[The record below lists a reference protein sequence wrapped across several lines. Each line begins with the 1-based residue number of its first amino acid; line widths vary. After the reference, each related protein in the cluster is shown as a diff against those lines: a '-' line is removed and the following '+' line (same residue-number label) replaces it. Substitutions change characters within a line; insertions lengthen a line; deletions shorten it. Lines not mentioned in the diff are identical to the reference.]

1 LEQKTFWLLVL
12 KNIAYTLLV
21 LLCYIA
27 QETPALPF
35 SPGPRPVAVI
45 AAVSALAM
53 NEGEFSGGL
62 FGLFGGI
69 LCDTAAFHIF
79 GVASIFFLVL
89 GCAVGLL
96 VLYLMQPNLH
106 SALLLTGGFALIYG
120 LAAHYLIYGMW
131 GYAGAG
137 RMVLLRTIPSAVGTA
152 LLGCVLFLLVRR
164 IRDGFE
170 EAIRG

>member
-1 LEQKTFWLLVL
+1 MEQKTFWLLVL

-21 LLCYIA
+21 LCCYIA
-27 QETPALPF
+27 QEA
-35 SPGPRPVAVI
+35 PGMLWSMGLRPVAVI

-53 NEGEFSGGL
+53 NEGELSGGL

-79 GVASIFFLVL
+79 GVASIFFMVL

-96 VLYLMQPNLH
+96 VLYLIQPTLY
-106 SALLLTGGFALIYG
+106 SALLLSGGFALIYG
-120 LAAHYLIYGMW
+120 FAAHYLIYGMW

-137 RMVLLRTIPSAVGTA
+137 RLLLLRTIPSAAYTA
-152 LLGCVLFLLVRR
+152 ILGGVLFLLVRR
-164 IRDGFE
+164 IRDGFDG
-170 EAIRG
+170 AIRN